1 MNRSV
6 VDDPAKH
13 DPKIN
18 RMVWD
23 RIEYLQ
29 KEYGGHINTFGLN
42 IAHSHDCAVILNGE
56 RELCTCDPVVMVQ
69 AYRLNNRFDL
79 EPVGSWIG

>member
-6 VDDPAKH
+6 VEDPVKH
-13 DPKIN
+13 DPKIH

-23 RIEYLQ
+23 RIEALW
-29 KEYGGHINTFGLN
+29 KEYGDQITTFGFN
-42 IAHSHDCAVILNGE
+42 IEHSPDCAVFLIGE
-56 RELCTCDPVVMVQ
+56 KELCTCNPVVMVQ
-69 AYRLNNRFDL
+69 AYRLNSRFDL